1 MDKTVFIN
9 GEAISL
15 GKESTFRGNRWAV
28 YVPSVGRCVIFQCV
42 SIEEIKADD
51 GTTVYLATF
60 YPNELDIEPNE
71 LRYYFVEEHRFGKS
85 NLNTVIL

>member
-15 GKESTFRGNRWAV
+15 GEKSTFCGNRWAV
-28 YVPSVGRCVIFQCV
+28 YVPSVRRCVIFQCV
-42 SIEEIKADD
+42 SIKEIKADD

-60 YPNELDIEPNE
+60 YPNELHIEPNE
-71 LRYYFVEEHRFGKS
+71 LRYYFEEEHRFGKS
-85 NLNTVIL
+85 NLNTAIW